1 MKYQYLRNNKFNKL
15 DNYGFVINNNNNY
28 TSIILP
34 TNNTIG
40 QYTLYKQNNI
50 QLLKKH
56 SQKHTLNNFLN
67 SNNIFTREYESL
79 LNPCIHLDIDFDDI
93 PSELV
98 LNVYD
103 NDDIVYTD
111 TVIPSTEYHFHYDI
125 LPLIHNFNKFIL
137 SIGPNFTGNVSYV
150 IDSDNLY

>member
-15 DNYGFVINNNNNY
+15 SNYGFVINNDNNY

-34 TNNTIG
+34 TNNTQG

-125 LPLIHNFNKFIL
+125 LPLIHNFDKFIL

-150 IDSDNLY
+150 IDSDDLY